1 MRHSG
6 VYVVRV
12 LCPILFIYRIILAV
26 FSIFYN
32 HSHGSRSTETQVS
45 RSLSLHTPVSVS
57 HARGHAARSARAS
70 ARPPPG
76 RRPARGAASMK
87 DILRFTGVVLKPVSC
102 IHPHAY

>member
-32 HSHGSRSTETQVS
+32 HSHTAHGDTGLGA
-45 RSLSLHTPVSVS
+45 SLSVSVS

-76 RRPARGAASMK
+76 RRPARGAGRAKTSFA
-87 DILRFTGVVLKPVSC
+87 LPVVLKPVSC